1 MSGLFDPPLVGSR
14 GASFSLRKVL
24 TAASISSASCKPLLS
39 SFVFRIPSG
48 VMRINIP
55 NNMRHFVVS
64 EEVRDR
70 CILASAATATWRK
83 VDVVD
88 VQLLTIGHCDRNA
101 LLLQMRI
108 G

>member
-1 MSGLFDPPLVGSR
+1 M
-14 GASFSLRKVL
+14 
-24 TAASISSASCKPLLS
+24 SASCSPLS
-39 SFVFRIPSG
+39 SLL

-55 NNMRHFVVS
+55 NNKRHFVVA

-70 CILASAATATWRK
+70 CIVTSAATATWRNI
-83 VDVVD
+83 DVAN
-88 VQLLTIGHCDRNA
+88 VQLLAIGHHNQNA

>member
-1 MSGLFDPPLVGSR
+1 M
-14 GASFSLRKVL
+14 
-24 TAASISSASCKPLLS
+24 
-39 SFVFRIPSG
+39 RIPSG
-48 VMRINIP
+48 VMRINIS
-55 NNMRHFVVS
+55 NNKQHFVVV

-70 CILASAATATWRK
+70 CVVTSAATATWRN

-88 VQLLTIGHCDRNA
+88 VQLLAIGHRNRNA

>member
-1 MSGLFDPPLVGSR
+1 MH
-14 GASFSLRKVL
+14 
-24 TAASISSASCKPLLS
+24 
-39 SFVFRIPSG
+39 
-48 VMRINIP
+48 INIP
-55 NNMRHFVVS
+55 NNKRHFVVA

-70 CILASAATATWRK
+70 CVVTSTAAATWRN

-88 VQLLTIGHCDRNA
+88 VQLLAIGHCNQNA

>member
-1 MSGLFDPPLVGSR
+1 M
-14 GASFSLRKVL
+14 
-24 TAASISSASCKPLLS
+24 
-39 SFVFRIPSG
+39 
-48 VMRINIP
+48 MRINIP
-55 NNMRHFVVS
+55 KNKRHFVVA

-70 CILASAATATWRK
+70 CVVTIATTATWGN

-88 VQLLTIGHCDRNA
+88 VQLLAIGHCNRNA